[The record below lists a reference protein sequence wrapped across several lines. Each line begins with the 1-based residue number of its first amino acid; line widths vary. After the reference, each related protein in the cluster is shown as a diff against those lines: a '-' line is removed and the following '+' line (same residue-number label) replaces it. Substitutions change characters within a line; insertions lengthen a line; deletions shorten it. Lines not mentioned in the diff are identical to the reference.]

1 MSYGIEVFNS
11 AGETVFNSTNY
22 IQLASATFTVVG
34 TDLNAVPS
42 GTGFVSIPDYCF
54 GDDQSGYFSSGTDHQ
69 GYVISESAYSSVNQ
83 MALKI
88 VATNFVFNGV
98 TYLVPNAAPAVTDKL
113 NQYMYG
119 HLVTA
124 VGANQSLTNG
134 PWDHVASD
142 FTNAY
147 RIITLDGSVSSL
159 RTSTG
164 TRNLQPLSTYNARPV
179 IYARPLSSSYVGQ
192 FGLRMYG
199 SDGVVGRKLAIVDYT
214 GNNNTFEVI
223 IGNSAEE
230 FGSITNSAKYQ
241 AGASPY
247 GLQAFTANDQKY
259 TINHPV
265 SQFTTY
271 DSATMPAQVI
281 LADGYSG
288 GTAGTASTY
297 SLGSLSTSSTKR
309 WCRMNA
315 TTRGKSFISGSTPY
329 HYWRGVYKW
338 NSNNNILI
346 NWVEAESAGNGTTVV
361 FSNYGTEL
369 PYAVVEFGTGA

>member
-1 MSYGIEVFNS
+1 
-11 AGETVFNSTNY
+11 
-22 IQLASATFTVVG
+22 
-34 TDLNAVPS
+34 
-42 GTGFVSIPDYCF
+42 
-54 GDDQSGYFSSGTDHQ
+54 
-69 GYVISESAYSSVNQ
+69 

-88 VATNFVFNGV
+88 VGVPFVISGT
-98 TYLVPNAAPAVTDKL
+98 TYLLPSAAPGITDKL

-124 VGANQSLTNG
+124 VGANQGITGSL
-134 PWDHVASD
+134 WSYVASD

-147 RIITLDGSVSSL
+147 RIITLDGSVSNL

-164 TRNLQPLSTYNARPV
+164 TRNFQALATYNAKPV
-179 IYARPLSSSYVGQ
+179 IYARPLSNSYVGQ
-192 FGLRMYG
+192 FGLRMYNG
-199 SDGVVGRKLAIVDYT
+199 SGVVGRKVAIVDYT
-214 GNNNTFEVI
+214 GNNNTFEII
-223 IGNSAEE
+223 IGNTAEE
-230 FGSITNSAKYQ
+230 FGAITSSAKYQ
-241 AGASPY
+241 AGTSAY
-247 GLQAFTANDQKY
+247 GLQAFTANDQQY
-259 TINHPV
+259 TPNSPV

-271 DSATMPAQVI
+271 DSATMPAQII

-315 TTRGKSFISGSTPY
+315 TSRGKSFLSGSTPY
-329 HYWRGVYKW
+329 HFWRGVYKW

-346 NWVEAESAGNGTTVV
+346 NWVEAESTGNGTTVV

-369 PYAVVEFGTGA
+369 PYAVVEFGAGA